1 MNNGKQTNMS
11 VTIDVMA
18 IRDPASVD
26 KCIELQRDVFD
37 ALATMTAFTIES
49 VNVRIRDIVKDRE
62 EMLSRKLH

>member
-1 MNNGKQTNMS
+1 MS

-18 IRDPASVD
+18 IRDPESVD
-26 KCIELQRDVFD
+26 KCIALQHDVFD

-62 EMLSRKLH
+62 EMLARKLH